1 MTQQQIKAAE
11 APSESDIADYLMK
24 HPDFF
29 ERHTNVLLRLKL
41 PHAPSGAT
49 ISLVERQIA
58 LLRQQNDKLQRNL
71 KELVAVAKQ
80 NDGLVAKIHRL
91 GLEFLREPARRAR
104 FDQLETALRED
115 FGAHRAVVVLFEKAA
130 EDDNKSG
137 NSFVRYANRDDTQ
150 LQLFKTF
157 LNSARI
163 RCGLLREKQKQYLF
177 GDEGSLL
184 GSAAMVPLGEQASHG
199 FLVIGNRDKNYFR
212 PSDQTDFL
220 ERLGELVATAI
231 FSEPVFSKER
241 AASE

>member
-1 MTQQQIKAAE
+1 MTQQQQIDAA
-11 APSESDIADYLMK
+11 ATPAESDIADYLAR

-29 ERHTNVLLRLKL
+29 ERHASLLIKMRL

-80 NDGLVAKIHRL
+80 NDTIAAKIHKL
-91 GLEFLREPARRAR
+91 GLAFLHESQRSARLE
-104 FDQLETALRED
+104 QLETSLRED
-115 FGAHRAVVVLFEKAA
+115 FGAHRAVIVLFEQPSDAGDA
-130 EDDNKSG
+130 G
-137 NSFVRYANRDDTQ
+137 FIRYANRDDAQ
-150 LQLFKTF
+150 LRPFSMFLSAAKT
-157 LNSARI
+157 

-177 GDEGSLL
+177 GEDGDML
-184 GSAAMVPLGEQASHG
+184 GSAAMVPLGDQASQG
-199 FLVIGNRDKNYFR
+199 FLVIGNRSKDHFN
-212 PSDQTDFL
+212 PSGQTDFL

-231 FSEPVFSKER
+231 AGESPASER